1 MKRYTIKDLARLLQV
16 SPSTI
21 SRALA
26 DHPDIGEKTKKRVR
40 QLAEELGYKP
50 NYMAANFRKKNSK
63 LIALIFPEINM
74 FFFPSVI
81 KAFEEKIHA
90 AGYSLI
96 VFHSNNSLEREME
109 NLELCVQFSVDG
121 ILLSV
126 SSETCN
132 LDHLEEV
139 IDSIPLLLFDRVIP
153 NDTVATITID
163 DRKVAYQAVE
173 LLMQRGHKN
182 VCGLFGAPNLYIST
196 ERAKG
201 MKEAMLDHGVTP
213 HEEFILYGR
222 KKEVMTQL
230 VKLFDAARYPSA
242 IFAMSDELLVGIY
255 QLLAQHQLSIP
266 DDVAVICISEGDST
280 DFFFPKV
287 TYIKHSGEEAGERAA
302 QVLLKLINKEP
313 LLNKNQ
319 LIEPKL
325 IMQGSV

>member
-21 SRALA
+21 SRALS
-26 DHPDIGEKTKKRVR
+26 DHPDIGDKTKKRVR
-40 QLAEELGYKP
+40 QLADELGYKP

-63 LIALIFPEINM
+63 LIALILPEINM

-81 KAFEEKIHA
+81 KAFEEKIHQ
-90 AGYSLI
+90 AGFSLI

-126 SSETCN
+126 SSQTSN
-132 LDHLEEV
+132 LDHLAEI

-153 NDTVATITID
+153 DDAVATITID

-173 LLMQRGHKN
+173 LLMERGHEK
-182 VCGLFGAPNLYIST
+182 VCGLFGAPNLYISK
-196 ERAKG
+196 ERARG
-201 MKEAMLDHGVTP
+201 MKEAMLEHGVTP
-213 HEEFILYGR
+213 DEDFVLYGT

-230 VKLFDAARYPSA
+230 NSLFDAARYPTA
-242 IFAMSDELLVGIY
+242 IFAMSDDLLVGIY

-266 DDVAVICISEGDST
+266 DDVAVICISEGDSP

-287 TYIKHSGEEAGERAA
+287 TYIKHSGEEVAERAA
-302 QVLLKLINKEP
+302 QMLLTLIQKEP

-319 LIEPKL
+319 LIEPQL
-325 IMQGSV
+325 IMQDSV